1 VTRAASAR
9 WTIVVVALATAFVGM
24 LLGTWMGERN
34 RYPTRLAYCTLNGAS
49 DGLTRPCPP
58 RPGTLVIATW
68 GALTTRAVWTG
79 QMWRFDGLVLG
90 QRETSLPPDAWH
102 EIEARP

>member
-1 VTRAASAR
+1 MTRASAR
-9 WTIVVVALATAFVGM
+9 WTVIVVALTTAFVGM

-34 RYPTRLAYCTLNGAS
+34 RYPVRLAYCAVDGAS

-58 RPGTLVIATW
+58 HPGTPVIATW
-68 GALTTRAVWTG
+68 GALTTRATWTG
-79 QMWRFDGLVLG
+79 QMWRFDRTVLG

-102 EIEARP
+102 EIEVRP

>member
-1 VTRAASAR
+1 MTRVIAF
-9 WTIVVVALATAFVGM
+9 ALASLLVG
-24 LLGTWMGERN
+24 LLVGTWLGERN
-34 RYPTRLAYCTLNGAS
+34 QYPVRLAYCAVNGQS

-58 RPGTLVIATW
+58 PAGVPVIATW

-79 QMWRFDGLVLG
+79 QTWRFDRTVLG
-90 QRETSLPPDAWH
+90 QRETSLPPDAWR

>member
-1 VTRAASAR
+1 MTRAASAR
-9 WTIVVVALATAFVGM
+9 WTVIVVALTTAFTGM

-34 RYPTRLAYCTLNGAS
+34 RYPVRLAYCTLNGQAS
-49 DGLTRPCPP
+49 TGVRPCPP
-58 RPGTLVIATW
+58 PVNTPVIATW

-102 EIEARP
+102 EMAARP